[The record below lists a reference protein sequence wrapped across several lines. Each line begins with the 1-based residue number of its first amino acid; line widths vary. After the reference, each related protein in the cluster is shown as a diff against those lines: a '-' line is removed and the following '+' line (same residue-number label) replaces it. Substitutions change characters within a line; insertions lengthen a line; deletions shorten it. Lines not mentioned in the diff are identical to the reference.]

1 MVNKNRK
8 SDLLIKHFNSILIII
23 LIVFIFLFFS
33 LKNNSFYSVSNIT
46 TILSIIPA
54 LAIVCIGQT
63 LLLISGTFDLSV
75 GSIVGFSGVLLAQ
88 IVQVFKIDSVWL
100 SIIVFLFVIIVG
112 GIIGLL
118 NGLLVTRI
126 GINALITTIA
136 MLTIIMGLSLFITK
150 GNYIVLTSPFF
161 LKIGTYNIFNI
172 VPLALIITIIGYI
185 LFFILLKTT
194 VFGRYIYA
202 IGNNK
207 VAANYVGI
215 NVKRIEVYLFVI
227 SGALSALGG
236 ILLASKLTNAQAILG
251 EGYPI
256 LTIAACVLGGS
267 LLAGGKGGV
276 LGTLLGV
283 IFLMILKN
291 GLSMIGFE
299 QYIQDLVTGI
309 VLIFALFIS
318 EFIQKKFTKNI

>member
-1 MVNKNRK
+1 MVNKNIK

-207 VAANYVGI
+207 VAANYVCI

>member
-256 LTIAACVLGGS
+256 LTIAACVLGGC